1 MSPTATTPRIH
12 FSDLVSD
19 FLHYI
24 LENNASRT
32 TLIVCGTRDSFLE
45 QLSASV
51 HPRPS
56 ARNPSPAYE
65 EQNQHDGNTDLL
77 LGRVEHV
84 EHISPLLTKTI
95 GLLANSRK
103 VRLEFC
109 PTLEHL
115 RAYLS
120 VLRISRDKQNQT
132 HHHGRPMLAIL
143 DLVALHCTTSEFS
156 AQGLSRTFAIAVE
169 AAARE
174 KMDLVLCECKDAIDA
189 QNGELGERLWYLH
202 VPLLSGSI
210 RTGEEG
216 AWSGPSV
223 PVKRIAQR
231 WFHFD
236 EKEDVMTDII
246 DV

>member
-1 MSPTATTPRIH
+1 MSTPRIH
-12 FSDLVSD
+12 FCDLVSD
-19 FLHYI
+19 FLRY
-24 LENNASRT
+24 LLANRAST
-32 TLIVCGTRDSFLE
+32 TRLIVCGTRDSFLE
-45 QLSASV
+45 QLCACV
-51 HPRPS
+51 HSRPS
-56 ARNPSPAYE
+56 SARVPSPACDE
-65 EQNQHDGNTDLL
+65 DPPHRPPE
-77 LGRVEHV
+77 RVEHA
-84 EHISPLLTKTI
+84 EHRDPLLTRTI

-115 RAYLS
+115 RAYLA
-120 VLRISRDKQNQT
+120 VLRVSGDQQNQT
-132 HHHGRPMLAIL
+132 HHYGRPLLAIL
-143 DLVALHCTTSEFS
+143 DLVALHCATSEFS
-156 AQGLSRTFAIAVE
+156 AQGLSRTLAVAVE

-174 KMDLVLCECKDAIDA
+174 KMDLVLCECKDAIDP
-189 QNGELGERLWYLH
+189 QNGERGERLWHLQ

-216 AWSGPSV
+216 AGSGPSV

-236 EKEDVMTDII
+236 EKEDVMTDIV

>member
-1 MSPTATTPRIH
+1 MSPMVTTPRIH
-12 FSDLVSD
+12 FFDLVSD
-19 FLHYI
+19 FLQYI
-24 LENNASRT
+24 LENNASTT

-45 QLSASV
+45 QLCACV
-51 HPRPS
+51 HSRPS
-56 ARNPSPAYE
+56 ARILSPAYDE
-65 EQNQHDGNTDLL
+65 PLGHDEDTDLPPE
-77 LGRVEHV
+77 RVEHV
-84 EHISPLLTKTI
+84 DHIDPLLTKTI

-115 RAYLS
+115 RAYLA
-120 VLRISRDKQNQT
+120 VLRISGDKQNQT
-132 HHHGRPMLAIL
+132 HHYGRPMLAIL
-143 DLVALHCTTSEFS
+143 DLVALHCATSEFS

-169 AAARE
+169 VAARE
-174 KMDLVLCECKDAIDA
+174 KMDLVLCECKDAIDT
-189 QNGELGERLWYLH
+189 QNGERGERLWYLH

-223 PVKRIAQR
+223 PVKRVAQR

-236 EKEDVMTDII
+236 EKEDVMTDIM